1 MRNVIWLTL
10 TAATIV
16 SSAEAEQISL
26 QRSKLKQPVAGCQT
40 CRSGY
45 DVASARGSVDCG
57 PPLNVPG
64 GCGLQ
69 GAECAGALWAN
80 YCSERKPCWQ
90 PGMQSSR
97 MCGCGHRPLLSP
109 CLTTPCFGC
118 TKCRRGQASCDQC
131 RSATCDS
138 CASSGAHQGSQT
150 LHAPLPTAVP
160 TNNASSNSSSLDPAP
175 ADTSHENDRLQR
187 RDTNRMPPSPMPPS
201 NPISPSDLPEA
212 EAPRDA
218 PSARR
223 IPFPF
228 GRTTQTPGTRFPF

>member
-1 MRNVIWLTL
+1 MRNVIWVTL
-10 TAATIV
+10 AAATVV
-16 SSAEAEQISL
+16 SSAEAEQMSL
-26 QRSKLKQPVAGCQT
+26 QRSKLKQPVAGCQA

-45 DVASARGSVDCG
+45 DAASVRGGVDCG

-69 GAECAGALWAN
+69 SAECAGALWAN
-80 YCSERKPCWQ
+80 YCNERKPCWQ

-97 MCGCGHRPLLSP
+97 MRGCGQRPLLNP

-118 TKCRRGQASCDQC
+118 TKCRRGQATCDQC
-131 RSATCDS
+131 RTTPCDS
-138 CASSGAHQGSQT
+138 CASSGSNQDSQS

-160 TNNASSNSSSLDPAP
+160 TNTSAPDASSLDPAP
-175 ADTSHENDRLQR
+175 ADTSREHDRPQH
-187 RDTNRMPPSPMPPS
+187 RDTELTPPS
-201 NPISPSDLPEA
+201 NPISPPDVPEA

-228 GRTTQTPGTRFPF
+228 GRTTKTPGTRFPF